1 MSIIKQARF
10 SRTSSPRRA
19 GVVGRVR
26 VRGVV
31 QGVDERQQLRFGRTF
46 SPRRASSVGEV
57 QERGIV
63 QRNNVQQQVTAG
75 MGHRA

>member
-1 MSIIKQARF
+1 M
-10 SRTSSPRRA
+10 
-19 GVVGRVR
+19 
-26 VRGVV
+26 RGVV
-31 QGVDERQQLRFGRTF
+31 QGVDERQQLRFGRAF

-75 MGHRA
+75 MGHIA